1 MQFENKSIW
10 FNTLFSFFIII
21 HFFSNCSYSYD
32 LHYFRL
38 VWFNQILVGLKKLF
52 KNPGSRMLMS
62 SPLGRLRKTQCFI
75 KVKIY
80 FIWWTLYKLRFGLK
94 DQVRIL
100 VVPNEPTRITNICPE
115 WACEYKMFENL
126 VLIFLQL
133 KLSSV
138 GPQLTFSTQKLLNRD
153 KTKTYD
159 WLTRISP
166 SPF

>member
-1 MQFENKSIW
+1 MF
-10 FNTLFSFFIII
+10 
-21 HFFSNCSYSYD
+21 
-32 LHYFRL
+32 
-38 VWFNQILVGLKKLF
+38 F

-62 SPLGRLRKTQCFI
+62 TPLGRLRKTQCFI

-80 FIWWTLYKLRFGLK
+80 FIWWTLYKLHFGLK

-133 KLSSV
+133 QLSSV
-138 GPQLTFSTQKLLNRD
+138 GRQLTFFHPETTQSRQNQNLWLANSHFAFPLLS
-153 KTKTYD
+153 
-159 WLTRISP
+159 LTRALSMPRP
-166 SPF
+166 SSDAGNYPNLNSNLFPTTRQ